1 MITKNDLIPIS
12 IRGRVAFGITC
23 LEKLLNKWGVKNHKI
38 TELLHVLWTFTSST
52 SLDIWERDILSIL
65 PEDDNDESTHFGFD
79 SLTSEQKE
87 DLSDLIYYVIEIGR
101 GNLYGGYVSDFT
113 SEPTIKVIEIVIKNA
128 VKIPEL
134 HKFKKSSAKEE
145 HGWGTPV
152 ELEYFR

>member
-1 MITKNDLIPIS
+1 MITKYDLIPIS

-23 LEKLLNKWGVKNHKI
+23 LEKLLNKWGVENNKI

-52 SLDIWERDILSIL
+52 ALDIWERDILSVL
-65 PEDDNDESTHFGFD
+65 PEDDSVESIHFGFG
-79 SLTSEQKE
+79 SLTEEQRE

-113 SEPTIKVIEIVIKNA
+113 SEPTIKVIEIVMKNE
-128 VKIPEL
+128 VKTPEL
-134 HKFKKSSAKEE
+134 HKFKKSSAQEG

-152 ELEYFR
+152 EPEYFR